1 LTTDNPAIAFDGLT
15 KRYRS
20 GRLALDSLSLEVP
33 PGEVFGFLGPN
44 GAGKTTTIR
53 LMLDLIRP
61 TGGSVQVFGEDCNR
75 NGPLVRKRI
84 GYLPGD
90 LSLYPSFTGD
100 RLLTLFGSLRPES
113 IRQAYVRELCE
124 RLDVTLGTPMRELS
138 HGNRQK
144 VGIVLALM
152 AEPDLI
158 ILDEPTSGLDPLA
171 QHRVLDIL
179 REASGRGS
187 TVFFSSH
194 NLPEVERICDRVA
207 MVRDGRLVAVERVGD
222 VTSRAVTLL
231 QLTFAE
237 PVPPDA
243 FGAVSGA
250 RETTRSDDGRL
261 VHLEV
266 MGEVD
271 ALVKTLARFHVVA
284 VKTEEPSLEQA
295 FLAMYEGAEPSEI
308 AR

>member
-1 LTTDNPAIAFDGLT
+1 MTTESPAIAFDGLT

-20 GRLALDSLSLEVP
+20 GRLALDSLRLEVP
-33 PGEVFGFLGPN
+33 RGEVFGFLGPN

-61 TGGSVQVFGEDCNR
+61 TSGSVQVFGEDCNR
-75 NGPLVRKRI
+75 KGPLVRQRI

-90 LSLYPSFTGD
+90 LSLYPGFTGD
-100 RLLTLFGSLRPES
+100 RLLTLFGSLRPEP

-124 RLDVTLGTPMRELS
+124 RLEVTLDTPTRELS

-179 REASGRGS
+179 REASRRGS

-194 NLPEVERICDRVA
+194 NLTEVERICDRVA

-243 FGAVSGA
+243 FAAADGV
-250 RETTRSDDGRL
+250 RELTRSDDGRL
-261 VHLEV
+261 VHLEAT
-266 MGEVD
+266 GEVD
-271 ALVKTLARFHVVA
+271 AVIKTAARFHVVA
-284 VKTEEPSLEQA
+284 VKTEEPSLEEA
-295 FLAMYEGAEPSEI
+295 FLAMYEGAETPGGAE
-308 AR
+308 